1 MPNANCELFFQKFDL
16 LSTQYN
22 DHQTTFSPQLQ
33 KSGKN
38 CKDRETFWPL
48 GNHDPV
54 QENHPQCKMFYKNEM
69 SHETHCNLGNLL
81 LIGDRLNQLKME
93 DKSISQYC

>member
-1 MPNANCELFFQKFDL
+1 M
-16 LSTQYN
+16 
-22 DHQTTFSPQLQ
+22 TTKLPFHHSC
-33 KSGKN
+33 KN
-38 CKDRETFWPL
+38 QEKIVRIEKPFGHWGT
-48 GNHDPV
+48 V